1 MDDLGRE
8 QSTVDARA
16 IRPLTMHAL
25 GVGGDAGVVALA
37 VEGEFDLAA
46 VPAVRERLDATIAEG
61 ARGVV
66 LDLEQV
72 GFVDSSALRE
82 LLRADAALRA
92 AGAALVLVGVQPAV
106 ARLLELTRT
115 TGMLTLAPTVEQALT
130 QLAERS

>member
-16 IRPLTMHAL
+16 IRPLTINAIDT
-25 GVGGDAGVVALA
+25 GADVVALA
-37 VEGEFDLAA
+37 FEGEFDLAA
-46 VPAVRERLDATIAEG
+46 VPAVREQIDAAVAQD

-66 LDLEQV
+66 LDLELV

-92 AGAALVLVGVQPAV
+92 AGAALVLVGVQPPV
-106 ARLLELTRT
+106 ARLFELTRA
-115 TGMLTLAPTVEQALT
+115 TGMLTVAPSVRQAVT
-130 QLAERS
+130 QLAERP